1 MGNRAP
7 PNGAFHP
14 YNPGQIEW
22 AVMAKGKRL
31 VSTKPPKVFL
41 SYSHGDRQW
50 ADRLLIHLRAIADKV
65 EVWSDSQISV
75 GASWEDEI
83 TKAIST
89 ADVAILLVSAEYLA
103 STFIVSRELPTLLES
118 AEQGRTLILPVM
130 LSPAFLDPASPLLN
144 FQFVN
149 DPSRPLSDLKRSEQD
164 KVFVEVARAI
174 QGKLPQLTR
183 AREGSRQPADPAA
196 QLAPLVDDIAAR
208 VVQLLAS
215 EQKVSSPEGSTPA
228 PASKPAP
235 ESKLVFVVMSFS
247 GDMEPI
253 FDGIAAAAASVGLE
267 AKRVKDVSG
276 DYRIT
281 DKIME
286 MILSSRLVV
295 VDLSH
300 ERPNVYFELGY
311 ARASGKTVI
320 TIARR
325 NTEIHFDVKDWTY
338 IPYIDSRTLERDL
351 RERLKN
357 ELQR

>member
-1 MGNRAP
+1 M
-7 PNGAFHP
+7 
-14 YNPGQIEW
+14 
-22 AVMAKGKRL
+22 
-31 VSTKPPKVFL
+31 STTQPKVFL
-41 SYSHGDRQW
+41 SYSHRDRRW
-50 ADRLLIHLRAIADKV
+50 ADRLLTHLRAIADKV
-65 EVWSDSQISV
+65 EVWSDSEIKV
-75 GASWEDEI
+75 GESWHDEI
-83 TKAIST
+83 ARAIST
-89 ADVAILLVSAEYLA
+89 ADVAILLVSADYLA
-103 STFIVSRELPTLLES
+103 SDFIVSQELPTLLES
-118 AEQGRTLILPVM
+118 SEQGRTLILPVM

-149 DPSRPLSDLKRSEQD
+149 RPDRPLSALKQSEQD
-164 KVFVEVARAI
+164 QVFMEVARAI
-174 QGKLPQLTR
+174 QQKLPKLTR
-183 AREGSRQPADPAA
+183 QGGPGKQPADPAA

-215 EQKVSSPEGSTPA
+215 NQKMKPRDSGKPSARPST
-228 PASKPAP
+228 
-235 ESKLVFVVMSFS
+235 ESNLVFVVMSFS
-247 GDMEPI
+247 DDMEPI
-253 FDGIAAAAASVGLE
+253 FEGIAAAAASVGLE

-325 NTEIHFDVKDWTY
+325 ETQIHFDVKDWTY

-351 RERLKN
+351 KERLTN